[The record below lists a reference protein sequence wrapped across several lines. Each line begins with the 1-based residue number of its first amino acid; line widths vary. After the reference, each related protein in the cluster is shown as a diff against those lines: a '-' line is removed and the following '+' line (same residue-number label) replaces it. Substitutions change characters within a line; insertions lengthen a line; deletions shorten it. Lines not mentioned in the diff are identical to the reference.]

1 MFGNLSNL
9 NAVLISRCASLYVAE
24 GSDERS
30 SGRSGRPLRPKDI
43 GEDDPV
49 RRAAP
54 RPKRRSRGVSQS
66 PPGAC
71 VQGRSTVV
79 QGRGTG
85 LDGEADEVPMSSHE
99 IVGIDIASRKL
110 VVIGERLTLAEY
122 ENTAAGRSKLVN
134 ALCRNQRPVRVV
146 LEATGIYFLDL
157 ACELAA
163 AGIAGVVANPKATH
177 HFAEAILQR
186 RKNDPVDAGMLREF
200 GRRMDFV
207 SWQPP
212 RHELFGFRA
221 LTREV
226 QALSKTVAA
235 ARNRLHAITATQLAP
250 TAVIGALER
259 QIAHN
264 QALIDELVAA
274 AVAQTESDP
283 ELARLLARTDSVPGF
298 AAKAA
303 VLVIGELAVLPP
315 MTARQWVAQAGVDVR
330 EGCSGPSLARRPRL
344 SKRGNKRLRVALF
357 YPALTAARC
366 CPAAQAFVER
376 LVTHGKTRLQAI
388 GALMRKVLHGLH
400 AMWRNDEDFDAEK
413 LFAPA

>member
-1 MFGNLSNL
+1 
-9 NAVLISRCASLYVAE
+9 
-24 GSDERS
+24 
-30 SGRSGRPLRPKDI
+30 
-43 GEDDPV
+43 
-49 RRAAP
+49 
-54 RPKRRSRGVSQS
+54 
-66 PPGAC
+66 
-71 VQGRSTVV
+71 
-79 QGRGTG
+79 
-85 LDGEADEVPMSSHE
+85 MSSHE
-99 IVGIDIASRKL
+99 IVGIDVAARKL

-134 ALCRNQRPVRVV
+134 ALSRSPQPVRVV

-163 AGIAGVVANPKATH
+163 AGIAVMVANPKATH

-186 RKNDPVDAGMLREF
+186 RKNDPVDAAMLREY

-235 ARNRLHAITATQLAP
+235 ARNRLHAITTTQLAP

-264 QALIDELVAA
+264 QTLIDELVAA

-315 MTARQWVAQAGVDVR
+315 MTARQWVAQAGLDVR
-330 EGCSGPSLARRPRL
+330 EECSGTSLARRPRL

-388 GALMRKVLHGLH
+388 VALMRKLLHGLH

>member
-1 MFGNLSNL
+1 
-9 NAVLISRCASLYVAE
+9 
-24 GSDERS
+24 
-30 SGRSGRPLRPKDI
+30 
-43 GEDDPV
+43 
-49 RRAAP
+49 
-54 RPKRRSRGVSQS
+54 
-66 PPGAC
+66 
-71 VQGRSTVV
+71 
-79 QGRGTG
+79 
-85 LDGEADEVPMSSHE
+85 MSSHE
-99 IVGIDIASRKL
+99 IVGIDVAARKL
-110 VVIGERLTLAEY
+110 VVIGERLALAEY

-134 ALCRNQRPVRVV
+134 ALSRSPQPVRVV
-146 LEATGIYFLDL
+146 LEATGMYFLDL

-163 AGIAGVVANPKATH
+163 AGIAVMVVNPKPAPGSEQGATH

-186 RKNDPVDAGMLREF
+186 RKNDPVDAAMLREY

-235 ARNRLHAITATQLAP
+235 ARNRLHAITATKLAP
-250 TAVIGALER
+250 AVLIGALER
-259 QIAHN
+259 QIADN
-264 QALIDELVAA
+264 QALINELVAA

-315 MTARQWVAQAGVDVR
+315 MTARQWVAQAGLDVR
-330 EGCSGPSLARRPRL
+330 EETSGTSLARRPRL
-344 SKRGNKRLRVALF
+344 SKRGNKRLREALF

-366 CPAAQAFVER
+366 CPAAAAFVDR
-376 LVTHGKTRLQAI
+376 LVAHGKTRLQAI
-388 GALMRKVLHGLH
+388 VALMRKLLHGLH